1 MLSTYSVSLTDKSG
15 NYVPAELWCEESFEL
30 SVPVD
35 KNNIQLASISEN
47 GEISYCAP
55 KKIEN
60 GTATFNV
67 PYPTSFAVIETSSE
81 GTGSSLTPSDSSP
94 IRTGAVVCTISFVI
108 LVLSGAVFFTLK
120 RRNKFD

>member
-1 MLSTYSVSLTDKSG
+1 MRGYAGLAKKTPYILDTACSYKRKRGNFLLYS
-15 NYVPAELWCEESFEL
+15 
-30 SVPVD
+30 
-35 KNNIQLASISEN
+35 
-47 GEISYCAP
+47 

-67 PYPTSFAVIETSSE
+67 PYPTSFAVIETSSD

-94 IRTGAVVCTISFVI
+94 IRTGAVVCTTSFVI
-108 LVLSGAVFFTLK
+108 LVLSGAVLFILK

>member
-1 MLSTYSVSLTDKSG
+1 MQVLQKRRRTY
-15 NYVPAELWCEESFEL
+15 W
-30 SVPVD
+30 
-35 KNNIQLASISEN
+35 IQLAPISEN
-47 GEISYCAP
+47 GEISYCTL

-67 PYPTSFAVIETSSE
+67 PYPTSFAVIETSSD

-94 IRTGAVVCTISFVI
+94 IRTGAVVCTTSFVI
-108 LVLSGAVFFTLK
+108 LVLFILK

>member
-1 MLSTYSVSLTDKSG
+1 MQVLQKRRRTY
-15 NYVPAELWCEESFEL
+15 W
-30 SVPVD
+30 
-35 KNNIQLASISEN
+35 IQLASISEN
-47 GEISYCAP
+47 GEISYCTL

-67 PYPTSFAVIETSSE
+67 PYPTSFAVIETSSD

-94 IRTGAVVCTISFVI
+94 IRTGAVVCTTSFVI
-108 LVLSGAVFFTLK
+108 LVLSGAVLFILK